1 MRAARYHGPG
11 DVRVEDVPE
20 PSAGPGEVL
29 LRIRACSTCGT
40 DAKAYRFGHHQMDPP
55 VVMGH
60 EIAGK
65 VVEVGAGVDEW
76 SPGDRV
82 ECIAALPCGECHECR
97 HGWRNICTNLKTI
110 GFEYDGA
117 MAELMTVPQRAMLAG
132 GLHRVPD
139 NVSFVEASVAEPLAC
154 AINAQDLARVGET
167 EGETVVVF
175 GPGPIGALH
184 VRLARARGA
193 AKVVLIGR
201 RRPRLDMTVERVH
214 PDLAVVSEETD
225 PVEAVLELTGGRGAD
240 VVITAAGSGQAQEQA
255 VEMAARR
262 GRISLFGGLPRDNPT
277 ITLDSNKVHY
287 RELTIVGAS
296 ASLPEQHGRALEMI
310 GSGAIPVADLVTHRL
325 PLERA
330 IEGIETVISGDGIK
344 VTIEP

>member
-1 MRAARYHGPG
+1 
-11 DVRVEDVPE
+11 
-20 PSAGPGEVL
+20 
-29 LRIRACSTCGT
+29 
-40 DAKAYRFGHHQMDPP
+40 
-55 VVMGH
+55 
-60 EIAGK
+60 
-65 VVEVGAGVDEW
+65 
-76 SPGDRV
+76 
-82 ECIAALPCGECHECR
+82 
-97 HGWRNICTNLKTI
+97 
-110 GFEYDGA
+110 
-117 MAELMTVPQRAMLAG
+117 MLAG